1 MEFESCCWFRS
12 AVTFGGSG
20 KDEEETVK
28 KSICMALAL
37 SMGYAHSAQ
46 ASSSDQS
53 MGWSGNVSLG
63 YLSTTGNTHKTT
75 ATGGTD
81 LDHKTRKWRD
91 HIKFDAVYSRDSGET
106 TASRYQGAVQRNFDL
121 KGEKHYFFTRAT
133 ALKDQFSGYDYVLTT
148 SVGYGQRVWEK
159 SLSYSKKPA
168 FLDLEIGPG
177 YRYARIRSESISPGD
192 NRYERNG
199 TIRTGAKF
207 LFPLSATASFK
218 QSLDGTFT
226 VTGKRNIDAESDTAL
241 VAHVMDKLAVQISYQ
256 VNYVEFPP
264 DGNSTTDTQT
274 KVSLLYQI

>member
-1 MEFESCCWFRS
+1 MKSSIWLAS
-12 AVTFGGSG
+12 AFL
-20 KDEEETVK
+20 
-28 KSICMALAL
+28 LA
-37 SMGYAHSAQ
+37 YAQGAQ
-46 ASSSDQS
+46 AVSPDQS

-81 LDHKTRKWRD
+81 LDHKTQKWRD
-91 HIKFDAVYSRDSGET
+91 HIKFDAVYSRDSGQT

-121 KGEKHYFFTRAT
+121 KGEKHYLFTRAT

-148 SVGYGQRVWEK
+148 SIGYGQRVWEK
-159 SLSYSKKPA
+159 PFSYSKKPG

-177 YRYARIRSESISPGD
+177 YRYARLRSENVDPGTD
-192 NRYERNG
+192 RYERNG

-207 LFPLSATASFK
+207 FFPLSASANFK
-218 QSLDGTFT
+218 QSFDGTFT
-226 VTGKRNIDAESDTAL
+226 VTGKQNIDAESDTAL

-256 VNYVEFPP
+256 VNYVQNPP
-264 DGNSTTDTQT
+264 DGNSTIDTQT